1 MTGFLFK
8 FLSRCTRNLQ
18 ENCEY
23 FVVRIFVLL
32 FGSDIEREKK
42 KKKKK
47 KRYRYKYKYTI

>member
-47 KRYRYKYKYTI
+47 RYRYKYKYTI